1 MPAIDEAKRER
12 VIALVGEGG
21 HDTALY
27 RRVTLNRQQM
37 GYVCALLEL
46 RMASHPL
53 SANETGDERAERV
66 AGCMRRVSA
75 REAELSGLYHG
86 GTGAAGIDHL
96 LDYLGEVMAE
106 SDGHGLW
113 DVEEDSDAS

>member
-1 MPAIDEAKRER
+1 MPAIEEGQRER
-12 VIALVGEGG
+12 VIALVNEGG

-37 GYVCALLEL
+37 GYLCALLEHRL
-46 RMASHPL
+46 ADQSGAHVDDL
-53 SANETGDERAERV
+53 TLWVNRV
-66 AGCMRRVSA
+66 DGAMRRVVE
-75 REAELSGLYHG
+75 RERELSGLYHG
-86 GTGAAGIDHL
+86 GKGAAGIDHL

-113 DVEEDSDAS
+113 DVEG